1 MDTLKKRRFEFIDED
16 VYQLLGKRMKQKL
29 SDYREQYRLCILKE
43 KRINTLKKQGS
54 FVSKIFMGSSFN
66 EIVKSA

>member
-43 KRINTLKKQGS
+43 KRINTLKKQLKDQQAAKWLKVGIL
-54 FVSKIFMGSSFN
+54 V
-66 EIVKSA
+66 V